1 MAHLIY
7 SALSEPRRPIVYVS
21 PKTTVSQCINLMI
34 KENIGA
40 VIVLERE
47 NLVGMVTERDI
58 VRSCLSLDLD
68 PHKTT
73 AADVAY
79 SKVSVLNLFDPV
91 EKAMEIIT
99 ETKRR
104 HILIEENGKFV
115 AILSIG
121 DLLFHLLEDKIRV
134 IEQLENYIH
143 TY

>member
-21 PKTTVSQCINLMI
+21 PKTTVSQCIKLMI

-40 VIVLERE
+40 VVVLERN
-47 NLVGMVTERDI
+47 NLIGMVTERDI
-58 VRSCLSLDLD
+58 VRSCLYRDLD
-68 PHKTT
+68 PLKTT
-73 AADVAY
+73 VADVAF
-79 SKVSVLNLFDPV
+79 SNISVLNLFDPI
-91 EKAMEIIT
+91 EKAMETIT

-104 HILIEENGKFV
+104 HVLIEENGKLV

>member
-21 PKTTVSQCINLMI
+21 PETTVSQCIKLMI

-40 VIVLERE
+40 VIVLERN
-47 NLVGMVTERDI
+47 NLIGMVTERDI
-58 VRSCLSLDLD
+58 VRSCLYRDLD

-73 AADVAY
+73 VADVAF
-79 SKVSVLNLFDPV
+79 SNISVLNLFDPI
-91 EKAMEIIT
+91 EKAMETIT

-104 HILIEENGKFV
+104 HVLIEENGKLV

>member
-79 SKVSVLNLFDPV
+79 PKVSVLNLFDPV